1 MAVTYRLMQGVRA
14 LLAFSQTVD
23 SALAHRHLS
32 GAQMALFLRM
42 SKSEQLH
49 SLNVLRDVLAQEAH
63 TPPDLAVGALLHDV
77 GKSRYAL
84 NTAQR
89 TVSVL
94 VKKCLPQ
101 VERRLSATQ
110 DLTWLNAP
118 FVVRRHHP
126 LWSAEL
132 LREAGGSE
140 TAIWLVAHHADDLAL
155 WAGHPHVGLLARLK
169 TADDQN

>member
-1 MAVTYRLMQGVRA
+1 MAVTYRMMQGIRA

-23 SALAHRHLS
+23 TALAQRHLS
-32 GAQMALFLRM
+32 APQMALFLRM

-89 TVSVL
+89 TLSVL
-94 VKKCLPQ
+94 VKKLLPRL
-101 VERRLSATQ
+101 ERRLSVTQ
-110 DLTWLNAP
+110 ELTWLNAP

-126 LWSAEL
+126 QWSAEL
-132 LREAGGSE
+132 LREVGASE
-140 TAIWLVAHHADDLAL
+140 TAIWLVAHHADDLTQ
-155 WAGHPHVGLLARLK
+155 WVVHPQVGLLARLK